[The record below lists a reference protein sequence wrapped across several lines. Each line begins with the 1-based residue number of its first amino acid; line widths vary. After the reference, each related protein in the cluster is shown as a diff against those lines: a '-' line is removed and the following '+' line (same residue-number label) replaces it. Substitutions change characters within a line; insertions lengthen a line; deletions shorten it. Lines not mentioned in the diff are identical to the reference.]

1 MRFLRALATGFALT
15 VASSS
20 PGQTS
25 AKAVDDLSGRWELR
39 GRWNSDAVS
48 QIIELIPSGWYNL
61 TLVTSVRLGYDYNG
75 ADLTLMSLNAKAEP
89 DPKTAI
95 VLHVR
100 FDEDKLTLTSASDTI
115 RMLRSAGGEFVG
127 DIKGRWLMI
136 GGDKDHT
143 VSEEFSSDGRLRV
156 LTNISGEVGRYRLV
170 GNRILWTPILPA
182 NAPRRTSYKVE
193 KEKLVLWD
201 GRLRDELVRLH

>member
-1 MRFLRALATGFALT
+1 MRLLRALATGFALT

-25 AKAVDDLSGRWELR
+25 GKPADNVSGRWELR

-61 TLVTSVRLGYDYNG
+61 TLVTSERLGYEYNG
-75 ADLTLMSLNAKAEP
+75 ADLILMSLNAKAEP
-89 DPKTAI
+89 DQNTRV

-100 FDEDKLTLTSASDTI
+100 FDEDTLTLTSASDTI
-115 RMLRSAGGEFVG
+115 RMLRAAGGDFVG

-136 GGDKDHT
+136 GGDKDHA
-143 VSEEFSSDGRLRV
+143 VSEDFAGDGYLRV
-156 LTNISGEVGRYRLV
+156 ITTISGEVGRYRV
-170 GNRILWTPILPA
+170 TRDRIEWTPILPA
-182 NAPRRTSYKVE
+182 NASRRTSYKVE
-193 KEKLVLWD
+193 KEKLVLWS
-201 GRLRDELVRLH
+201 GGLRDEFVRLH